1 VTSQP
6 TKRRRNQLRDKSER
20 GLLYE
25 KLLNWRTQ
33 EHATDPLRSVQPITW
48 LCDDNSLEL
57 LSKTHPSNLKSVS
70 DVIVILNETEEW
82 AQGYGQKMFGVITE
96 FARERQL
103 AQEDRRVA
111 KKSHISKP
119 NDEIS

>member
-1 VTSQP
+1 M
-6 TKRRRNQLRDKSER
+6 
-20 GLLYE
+20 
-25 KLLNWRTQ
+25 
-33 EHATDPLRSVQPITW
+33 QPITW

-111 KKSHISKP
+111 KNLILASPMMRSHRIQLLIIHTTIQIK
-119 NDEIS
+119 